1 MGNYNID
8 WYSDGNTMFGA
19 ATAGSGK
26 VLYRLI
32 VEKLPKDKGWDWS
45 VWQAGSTG
53 TAIGHGPAL
62 SSLTGFA
69 SAERAARAWHTMYSP

>member
-1 MGNYNID
+1 MDKYDINWI
-8 WYSDGNTMFGA
+8 SDDNAMFGA
-19 ATAGSGK
+19 ATSGSGE

-45 VWQAGSTG
+45 VWRPGSTG

-69 SAERAARAWHTMYSP
+69 SAEMAARAWHTMYSS